1 MILLLSSHMYVL
13 IFKTYPSMK
22 YICSTIGL
30 YAISVDCCFLG
41 GFYFFFGIAE
51 AVFTGHVW
59 PLAQTYPALGFLGYI
74 NGVGYPL
81 ES

>member
-1 MILLLSSHMYVL
+1 MPYPL
-13 IFKTYPSMK
+13 IVVFWVVS
-22 YICSTIGL
+22 I
-30 YAISVDCCFLG
+30 
-41 GFYFFFGIAE
+41 FFGIAE